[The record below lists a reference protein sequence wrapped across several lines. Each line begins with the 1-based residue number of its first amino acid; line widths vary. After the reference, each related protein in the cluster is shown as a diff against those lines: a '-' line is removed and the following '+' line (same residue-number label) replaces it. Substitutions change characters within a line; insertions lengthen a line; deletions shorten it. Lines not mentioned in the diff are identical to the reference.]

1 MFTTKKQQMK
11 RTKLLIVIAILSSTL
26 YISCKSKTPEELIV
40 QKWKI
45 KSIKGPTASQTPDS
59 VMDRELKNAVME
71 FQTGGNYVL
80 TGILPDA
87 QKGTWSIGKNGKSL
101 TIIDQEKVTETDSI
115 VELSAD
121 KLVLIDERGN
131 KVTCIKP

>member
-1 MFTTKKQQMK
+1 MK
-11 RTKLLIVIAILSSTL
+11 RTTLFIVLTIFSSAA
-26 YISCKSKTPEELIV
+26 YISCKTKTPDELIA

-45 KSIKGPTASQTPDS
+45 KNITGPTTSQTPDS
-59 VMDRELKNAVME
+59 VVDKELKNAVME
-71 FQTGGNYVL
+71 FLPGGKYVL

-101 TIIDQEKVTETDSI
+101 TIIDEQKVTETDSI
-115 VELSAD
+115 IELSTD